1 MGGMSGAGPASF
13 ARGAPTAVRLRRRLA
28 EAGLDATTLLI
39 LPALGFTF
47 ALFVYPALYG
57 LWLSFRPMH
66 GGWLA
71 NYRTFFG
78 DPYLYRTIVTTLEIA
93 IPVTVLNMVV
103 AVPVALQVRH
113 FRWQRA
119 LTTIL
124 VIPIT
129 LGTVLIAQGLLNYLG
144 PLGWLNR
151 VLMGLG
157 ITAAPLRLLHNYW
170 GLFISQVIGGFPFAF
185 LLILSYVTGIDPSLE
200 HAGAML
206 GAGPRQRFRAIL
218 LPLLG
223 SGLATTFCL
232 SFVQVFS
239 VFPSA
244 VLVGAPAGETRVI
257 AIAAYHA
264 AYEEYDYSM
273 GSAIAIIMA
282 VVQVVIVV
290 LVLKG
295 QSRLYRGP
303 AAGGKG

>member
-1 MGGMSGAGPASF
+1 MSGLARPLSADAEVGP
-13 ARGAPTAVRLRRRLA
+13 GLRQRLA
-28 EAGLDATTLLI
+28 ANGIDGTTLLLIPAI
-39 LPALGFTF
+39 LFTL

-57 LWLSFRPMH
+57 LWLSLRPMK
-66 GGWLA
+66 GDFLA
-71 NYRTFFG
+71 NYQRFFA
-78 DPYLYRTIVTTLEIA
+78 DPFLYDTIFKTLEIA
-93 IPVTVLNMVV
+93 IPVTLVNIVV
-103 AVPVALQVRH
+103 AVPLALEVRH
-113 FRWQRA
+113 LRWQRL

-124 VIPIT
+124 VVPIT
-129 LGTVLIAQGLLNYLG
+129 LGTVLTAEGMLNYLG

-151 VLMGLG
+151 GLELAG
-157 ITAAPLRLLHNYW
+157 IIGEPLRLLHNYW
-170 GLFISQVIGGFPFAF
+170 GLFISQAILGFPFAF
-185 LLILSYVTGIDPSLE
+185 LLTLSYVTGIDPSLE
-200 HAGAML
+200 NAAAVL

-218 LPLLG
+218 LPLLA

-239 VFPSA
+239 VYPSA
-244 VLVGAPAGETRVI
+244 VLVGAPAGATRVM

-303 AAGGKG
+303 AAAGKG

>member
-1 MGGMSGAGPASF
+1 MSVPLIARADRGVAPGLGASLK
-13 ARGAPTAVRLRRRLA
+13 ARG
-28 EAGLDATTLLI
+28 LDGVTLLI
-39 LPALGFTF
+39 LPALLFVL

-57 LWLSFRPMH
+57 LWLSLHPVK

-71 NYRTFFG
+71 NYQRFFA
-78 DPYLYRTIVTTLEIA
+78 DPFLYSTIFKTLAIA
-93 IPVTVLNMVV
+93 IPVTAVNVIV
-103 AVPVALQVRH
+103 AVPLALRVRH
-113 FRWQRA
+113 IRWQRL

-124 VIPIT
+124 VVPIT
-129 LGTVLIAQGLLNYLG
+129 LGTVLTAEGMLNYLG

-151 VLMGLG
+151 GLIAIG
-157 ITAAPLRLLHNYW
+157 LIASPLRLLHNYW
-170 GLFISQVIGGFPFAF
+170 GLFISQTILGFPFAF

-200 HAGAML
+200 NAAAVL
-206 GAGPRQRFRAIL
+206 GAGPRQRFRAVL
-218 LPLLG
+218 LPLLA

-239 VFPSA
+239 VYPSA
-244 VLVGAPAGETRVI
+244 VLVGAPAGSTRVM

-282 VVQVVIVV
+282 LVQVVIVV
-290 LVLKG
+290 LILKA